1 MKELKSLIQ
10 HKIHNV
16 WLGRGRGIIFPRYPQ
31 YRMLRKFIINKPCY
45 YKYLIMIINLAY
57 YRDTKQMLFVHKLW
71 WRDLSP
77 DSTVSGIIEQW
88 KIENTKEEDIVEE
101 VK

>member
-1 MKELKSLIQ
+1 
-10 HKIHNV
+10 
-16 WLGRGRGIIFPRYPQ
+16 
-31 YRMLRKFIINKPCY
+31 
-45 YKYLIMIINLAY
+45 
-57 YRDTKQMLFVHKLW
+57 MLFVHKLW